1 MKPGSYTLHELFAS
15 RDLEQLVVPE
25 IQRDY
30 VWGPKQLTLLLKD
43 LRQAAIHWTQAQQ
56 LPAIAGLD
64 AELFQA
70 FQQYYD
76 RQVHS
81 HSLGF
86 MYAYQDAA
94 YPGKTL
100 LIDGQQRL
108 TSLYLLL
115 LASALREGATSAAS
129 NHFRTFYLWQGAPKI
144 DYRVREAA
152 RTFAQQFVSF
162 LLAGGHAD
170 QTKQQYWYF
179 AEYDDDL
186 TISSLLSN
194 YTFLAR
200 ELAQPDCQPLC
211 YQYLRDYVQVEY
223 FDTNL
228 SSQGEE
234 LYLSLNST
242 GHPTEDNE
250 NIRALLLEQELV
262 ADRPH
267 WGRRWE
273 YWQQFFWKQRGD
285 NPNAD
290 LGFDE
295 FLRWVWLICLVEN
308 GKGDMAERLA
318 ESRLSV
324 WELAEDAAA
333 RMADVDRLFQAVGH
347 LYDTLPH
354 ASLFFGK
361 DWLAGG
367 NLVRDQRQQ
376 LAPLPLFRLLVTLRF
391 CLSRP
396 AELRPSAAML
406 QRLAR
411 YFYNVSRIKGHFG
424 TRPAGHLPPALR
436 LVHRLAD
443 LAEDV
448 NCLLDLPEA
457 AAEVKVILLP
467 DEELWKLRQ
476 YRTPPEG
483 FTREQVETML
493 WELED
498 DEWNEGQIGHLFAEI
513 KANIPLLPHRLT
525 TVCSAYTAL
534 FPAAKTAAATRANNQ
549 RLLQSLL
556 LDYGAYWQT
565 ATPEYYT
572 NYSFREWHATV
583 RTAAFKQFFA
593 EFTAVPGTLLTDF
606 YLERRQAYFSGRTIE
621 QLRTV
626 RVVRE
631 QLFIL
636 AALFYSL
643 PQTSLFSVGIWKYGH
658 YIGYKNRELD
668 QNLYP
673 FFTEDFCFINAER
686 YPYKDSSV
694 MSIVD
699 HLAKQAGPD
708 LNRGVELLLTK
719 LLAEVNQPLTP

>member
-1 MKPGSYTLHELFAS
+1 MKPGSYTLHELFTS

-30 VWGPKQLTLLLKD
+30 VWGPKQLTLLLED
-43 LRQAAIHWTQAQQ
+43 LRQSATHWTQAQQ

-64 AELFQA
+64 AELLQA

-81 HSLGF
+81 HSVGF
-86 MYAYQDAA
+86 MYAYKDVA
-94 YPGKTL
+94 YPGKIL

-115 LASALREGATSAAS
+115 LASALREDVTSVIS
-129 NHFRTFYLWQGAPKI
+129 THFRTFYLWQEAPKI

-152 RTFAQQFVSF
+152 HAFMRQFVSF
-162 LLAGGHAD
+162 LLAGGHPT
-170 QTKQQYWYF
+170 QVKQQYWYF

-186 TISSLLSN
+186 TITSLLAN
-194 YTFLAR
+194 YTFLAQQ
-200 ELAQPDCQPLC
+200 LAQPSCLLLS
-211 YQYLRDYVQVEY
+211 YQYLCNYVRVEY
-223 FDTNL
+223 FDTKL

-242 GHPTEDNE
+242 GRPTEDNE
-250 NIRALLLEQELV
+250 NIRALLLEREPV

-267 WGRRWE
+267 WGTKWE
-273 YWQQFFWKQRGD
+273 QWQQFFWKRRGS
-285 NPNAD
+285 NRNAD
-290 LGFDE
+290 PGFNE

-308 GKGDMAERLA
+308 SKGGMAERLA

-333 RMADVDRLFQAVGH
+333 RMADVDRLFQAVEYLH
-347 LYDTLPH
+347 EALPH
-354 ASLFFGK
+354 APLFFGK

-367 NLVRDQRQQ
+367 SLSRDQRWQ

-396 AELRPSAAML
+396 AALRPPTVML
-406 QRLAR
+406 HRLAR
-411 YFYNVSRIKGHFG
+411 YFYNVSRIKSLFG
-424 TRPAGHLPPALR
+424 TRPAIHLLSALR
-436 LVHRLAD
+436 LARRLAD

-448 NCLLDLPEA
+448 SYLLDLPEV
-457 AAEVKVILLP
+457 AAEVETTLLP
-467 DEELWKLRQ
+467 NEELWKLQQ

-483 FTREQVETML
+483 FTREQVEAML

-498 DEWNEGQIGHLFAEI
+498 DEWNEGQVNHLFAESHTQ
-513 KANIPLLPHRLT
+513 IPLLPHRLI
-525 TVCSAYTAL
+525 TVYGAYTAL
-534 FPAAKTAAATRANNQ
+534 FPASKPAATTRLDNQ

-565 ATPEYYT
+565 ATPAYYT

-583 RTAAFKQFFA
+583 RSKAFQQFFT
-593 EFTAVPGTLLTDF
+593 EFIAVPGALLPSF
-606 YLERRQAYFSGRTIE
+606 YLERRRAYFSGLTIE
-621 QLRTV
+621 QLRAVTA
-626 RVVRE
+626 VRE

-636 AALFYSL
+636 AALFYDL
-643 PQTSLFSVGIWKYGH
+643 PQASLLAAGIWKHGH
-658 YIGYKNRELD
+658 YIGYKSRELD
-668 QNLYP
+668 SNQYP

-699 HLAKQAGPD
+699 HLAKQASSDPD
-708 LNRGVELLLTK
+708 RGVEVLLTK
-719 LLAEVNQPLTP
+719 LLADLNQFPSS

>member
-30 VWGPKQLTLLLKD
+30 VWGQKQLALLLED
-43 LRQAAIHWTQAQQ
+43 LRQAATNWAQA
-56 LPAIAGLD
+56 PKVPVVTGLD
-64 AELFQA
+64 EEMNQA
-70 FQQYYD
+70 FQQYYN

-81 HSLGF
+81 HSVGF

-115 LASALREGATSAAS
+115 LASALRAGANSAAS
-129 NHFRTFYLWQGAPKI
+129 THFRTYYLWLGTPKI

-152 RTFAQQFVSF
+152 HAFARQFVKF
-162 LLAGGHAD
+162 LLAGGHPA
-170 QTKQQYWYF
+170 QVKQQYWYF

-186 TISSLLSN
+186 TISSLLAN
-194 YTFLAR
+194 YTFLAQR
-200 ELAQPDCQPLC
+200 LAQLDYQPVS

-223 FDTNL
+223 FDTNQ

-250 NIRALLLEQELV
+250 NIRALLLEREPV
-262 ADRPH
+262 ADREH
-267 WGRRWE
+267 WGKQWE
-273 YWQQFFWKQRGD
+273 HWQQFFWKQRGD

-290 LGFDE
+290 AGFDE

-308 GKGDMAERLA
+308 GRGGIAERLA
-318 ESRLSV
+318 ENRFNV
-324 WELAEDAAA
+324 WELAEDAAV
-333 RMADVDRLFQAVGH
+333 RMSDVDRLFQAVGYLH
-347 LYDTLPH
+347 EILLH
-354 ASLFFGK
+354 APLFFGK

-367 NLVRDQRQQ
+367 SRDQRQQ
-376 LAPLPLFRLLVTLRF
+376 LAPLPLFRLLTTLRF

-396 AELRPSAAML
+396 AEYRPSAAML
-406 QRLAR
+406 HRFAR

-424 TRPAGHLPPALR
+424 TRPATHLLPALR
-436 LVHRLAD
+436 LANRLAD

-448 NCLLDLPEA
+448 SYLLDLLGA
-457 AAEVKVILLP
+457 TAELEIILLP
-467 DEELWKLRQ
+467 AEELWKLRQ

-483 FTREQVETML
+483 FTREQVEALL

-498 DEWNEGQIGHLFAEI
+498 DEWNEGQLSHLFTEVEMQV
-513 KANIPLLPHRLT
+513 PLLPHRLT
-525 TVCSAYTAL
+525 SVSSAYTGL

-556 LDYGAYWQT
+556 LNYGAYWQA
-565 ATPEYYT
+565 ATPVYYA

-583 RTAAFKQFFA
+583 RTAAFKQFFEA
-593 EFTAVPGTLLTDF
+593 FTAVPGTQLTDF
-606 YLERRQAYFSGRTIE
+606 YLEYKRAYFSGRTIE

-626 RVVRE
+626 TVVQE

-636 AALFYSL
+636 AALFYDL
-643 PQTSLFSVGIWKYGH
+643 PQANLSSAGIWKHGH
-658 YIGYKNRELD
+658 YIGYKSREQE

-673 FFTEDFCFINAER
+673 FFEEDYCFINAER

-708 LNRGVELLLTK
+708 PDRGIELLLTK
-719 LLAEVNQPLTP
+719 LLAEIN